1 VKIASDKD
9 YAEIGIYCFGRG
21 IFHKLP
27 RKGLEVGD
35 KDLYL
40 IKEGDFILQ
49 VTFAWEGAVALA
61 SQAEDGMFGSVRFP
75 TFRVNEARCSPRY
88 LLNYFRTRAGLQQLV
103 SICPGSA
110 GRNRVLSIKRIPE
123 VHVPLPPL
131 DEQRRIVAR
140 IEQLA
145 AKIQE
150 ARDLRASSS
159 EISRVLVASA
169 TDSAVTRGR
178 WPARPL
184 ATLLREDS
192 QNGLSTRPSES
203 RPGLPILR
211 ISSATSRQ
219 DAIVDESDFKFLQ
232 VSQSEANKYVLRPG
246 DLLACRFNG
255 NLHYVG
261 RFALYNGH
269 SHGKQV
275 YPDKLIRFR
284 LDEQIALPRFVCL
297 AMNSGIVRQCV
308 ESLAA
313 TTAGNIGIS
322 AGRLKHVPLPL
333 PPLSEQRRIVAYLD
347 NLQAKVDA
355 LKKLQAETAAELD
368 ALLPSILDRAFRGEL
383 VGAVREPPLRP
394 NLADTL
400 KQREAGSTG

>member
-1 VKIASDKD
+1 MPNSWPRVSLGELLTLERRPVKIASDEE

-61 SQAEDGMFGSVRFP
+61 SRTEDGMHGSVRFP
-75 TFRVNEARCSPRY
+75 TFRVDEPRCFPPY
-88 LLNYFRTRAGLQQLV
+88 LVNYFRTREGLQQLV
-103 SICPGSA
+103 KICPGSA

-150 ARDLRASSS
+150 ARGLRSTSWAAVDSLMPCALRRVFKDPNAKVTVGQVLELQRGFDLPVQQRLPGPHPVFAANGQIGTHAEFRVKGPGVLTGRSGSVGAVNYVAVDFWPLNTSLFVKDFRGNLPRLTYYLLRAVSDELKELSSHTAVS
-159 EISRVLVASA
+159 TLDRKKVHSRVWVHLP
-169 TDSAVTRGR
+169 AV
-178 WPARPL
+178 
-184 ATLLREDS
+184 
-192 QNGLSTRPSES
+192 
-203 RPGLPILR
+203 
-211 ISSATSRQ
+211 
-219 DAIVDESDFKFLQ
+219 
-232 VSQSEANKYVLRPG
+232 
-246 DLLACRFNG
+246 
-255 NLHYVG
+255 
-261 RFALYNGH
+261 
-269 SHGKQV
+269 
-275 YPDKLIRFR
+275 
-284 LDEQIALPRFVCL
+284 EQ
-297 AMNSGIVRQCV
+297 
-308 ESLAA
+308 
-313 TTAGNIGIS
+313 
-322 AGRLKHVPLPL
+322 
-333 PPLSEQRRIVAYLD
+333 QRRIVAYLD

-355 LKKLQAETAAELD
+355 LKRLQAETAAELG

-383 VGAVREPPLRP
+383 
-394 NLADTL
+394 
-400 KQREAGSTG
+400 